1 MNRKGCLCLG
11 NFDELF
17 SKTKI
22 VAESLNKKS
31 AKAFDLSRK
40 RVEYLDAKAKIAK
53 FYEKYGRLLFSL
65 SLEEEID
72 ENELDMLTAQITAY
86 REKINSLKA
95 ELDDNADK
103 EELKREA
110 DELKKEVISASQEAK
125 EVIKKQMDEVCR
137 NAKIAFNKSAGSTS
151 KKAETT
157 DNVTEVSAEDVFSEE
172 E

>member
-1 MNRKGCLCLG
+1 MG

-40 RVEYLDAKAKIAK
+40 RVEYLDAQAKIAK
-53 FYEKYGRLLFSL
+53 FYEKYGRLQFSL
-65 SLEEEID
+65 SMEEAID

-95 ELDDNADK
+95 ELDDSTDK

-110 DELKKEVISASQEAK
+110 EELKKEVISASQEAR
-125 EVIKKQMDEVCR
+125 EAIKKQMDEVCR
-137 NAKIAFNKSAGSTS
+137 NAKIAFNKSSGSTS
-151 KKAETT
+151 KNAQPPA
-157 DNVTEVSAEDVFSEE
+157 DVTEVSVDDVSSEE

>member
-1 MNRKGCLCLG
+1 MR

-53 FYEKYGRLLFSL
+53 FYEKYGRLQFSL
-65 SLEEEID
+65 SMEEAID

-95 ELDDNADK
+95 ELDDSTDK

-110 DELKKEVISASQEAK
+110 EELKKEVISASQEAR
-125 EVIKKQMDEVCR
+125 EAIKKQMDEVCR

-151 KKAETT
+151 KNAQPPA
-157 DNVTEVSAEDVFSEE
+157 DVTEVSVDDVSSEE

>member
-1 MNRKGCLCLG
+1 MG

-53 FYEKYGRLLFSL
+53 FYEKYGRLQFSL
-65 SLEEEID
+65 SMEEAID

-95 ELDDNADK
+95 ELDDSTDK

-110 DELKKEVISASQEAK
+110 EELKKEVISASQEAR
-125 EVIKKQMDEVCR
+125 EAIKKQMDEVCR
-137 NAKIAFNKSAGSTS
+137 NAKIAFNKSSGSTS
-151 KKAETT
+151 KNAQTPA
-157 DNVTEVSAEDVFSEE
+157 DVTEVSVDDVSSEE

>member
-1 MNRKGCLCLG
+1 MG

-53 FYEKYGRLLFSL
+53 FYEKYGRLQFSL
-65 SLEEEID
+65 SMEEEID
-72 ENELDMLTAQITAY
+72 ENELEMLTAQITAY

-95 ELDDNADK
+95 ELDESTDK

-110 DELKKEVISASQEAK
+110 EELKKEVISASQEAR
-125 EVIKKQMDEVCR
+125 EAIKKQMDEVCR

-151 KKAETT
+151 KNAQPPV
-157 DNVTEVSAEDVFSEE
+157 DVTEVSVEGVSSEE

>member
-1 MNRKGCLCLG
+1 M
-11 NFDELF
+11 F

-40 RVEYLDAKAKIAK
+40 RVEYLDATAKIAK
-53 FYEKYGRLLFSL
+53 FYEKYGRLQFSL
-65 SLEEEID
+65 SMEEAID

-95 ELDDNADK
+95 ELDDSTDK

-110 DELKKEVISASQEAK
+110 EELKKEVISASQEAR
-125 EVIKKQMDEVCR
+125 EAIKKQMDEVCR

-151 KKAETT
+151 KNAQPPA
-157 DNVTEVSAEDVFSEE
+157 DVTEVSVDDVSSEE

>member
-1 MNRKGCLCLG
+1 MG

-53 FYEKYGRLLFSL
+53 FYEKYGRLQFSL
-65 SLEEEID
+65 SMEEAID

-95 ELDDNADK
+95 ELDDSTDK
-103 EELKREA
+103 EELKRESE
-110 DELKKEVISASQEAK
+110 ELKKEVISASQEAR
-125 EVIKKQMDEVCR
+125 EAIKKQMDEVCR
-137 NAKIAFNKSAGSTS
+137 NAKIAFNKSSGSTS
-151 KKAETT
+151 KNAQPPA
-157 DNVTEVSAEDVFSEE
+157 DVTEVSVDDVSSEE

>member
-1 MNRKGCLCLG
+1 LG

-53 FYEKYGRLLFSL
+53 FYEKYGRLQFSL
-65 SLEEEID
+65 SMEEAID

-95 ELDDNADK
+95 ELDDSTDK

-110 DELKKEVISASQEAK
+110 EELKKEVISASQEAR
-125 EVIKKQMDEVCR
+125 EAIKKQMDEVCR
-137 NAKIAFNKSAGSTS
+137 NAKIAFNKSSGSTS
-151 KKAETT
+151 KNAQPPA
-157 DNVTEVSAEDVFSEE
+157 DVTEVSVDDVSSEE

>member
-1 MNRKGCLCLG
+1 LG

-40 RVEYLDAKAKIAK
+40 RVEEA
-53 FYEKYGRLLFSL
+53 
-65 SLEEEID
+65 ID

-95 ELDDNADK
+95 ELDDSTDK

-110 DELKKEVISASQEAK
+110 EELKKEVISASQEAR
-125 EVIKKQMDEVCR
+125 EAIKKQMDEVCR
-137 NAKIAFNKSAGSTS
+137 NAKIAFNKSSGSTS
-151 KKAETT
+151 KNAQPHA
-157 DNVTEVSAEDVFSEE
+157 DVTEVSVDDVSSEE

>member
-1 MNRKGCLCLG
+1 MG

-53 FYEKYGRLLFSL
+53 FYEKYGRLQFSL
-65 SLEEEID
+65 SMEEEID

-95 ELDDNADK
+95 ELDESTDK

-110 DELKKEVISASQEAK
+110 EELKKEVISASQEAR
-125 EVIKKQMDEVCR
+125 EAIKKQMDEVCR

-151 KKAETT
+151 KNAQPPV
-157 DNVTEVSAEDVFSEE
+157 DVTEVSVEGVSSEE

>member
-1 MNRKGCLCLG
+1 MG

-22 VAESLNKKS
+22 VAESLNKKR

-53 FYEKYGRLLFSL
+53 FYEKYGRLQFSL
-65 SLEEEID
+65 SMEEAID

-95 ELDDNADK
+95 ELDDSTDK

-110 DELKKEVISASQEAK
+110 EELKKEVISASQEAR
-125 EVIKKQMDEVCR
+125 EAIKKQMDEVCR

-151 KKAETT
+151 KNAQPPA
-157 DNVTEVSAEDVFSEE
+157 DVTEVSVDDVSSEE